1 MGKLTFH
8 LIDENSIG
16 VMSLCIPQTTRC
28 QVPASTVPAS
38 TMVRCAAKKQ
48 NPRLDKSTYAEV
60 TRILSAGPMAWL
72 TRDAERVEPLEALSH
87 PYVSDK

>member
-1 MGKLTFH
+1 MGKLTFY

-28 QVPASTVPAS
+28 QVPAST
-38 TMVRCAAKKQ
+38 MVRCTAKKQ
-48 NPRLDKSTYAEV
+48 NHRLDKSTYAEV

-72 TRDAERVEPLEALSH
+72 TRDAERVEPLEALPH
-87 PYVSDK
+87 PFVSDK